1 MKRSSLLTLLLA
13 GAVLALAACS
23 PFQTLQASP
32 DGSGPGDWLTFSGP
46 NAIQVSDGVFIDMPD
61 GPYRA
66 RFSDAQGVYYVATN
80 SLKMR
85 SWPGLSMH
93 LEGGFHVRHGQPGQG
108 YLWYGRHIGA
118 PVIRLD
124 VAVPVALHQPR

>member
-1 MKRSSLLTLLLA
+1 MKRSYLSTLLLA
-13 GAVLALAACS
+13 SAALALGACS

-32 DGSGPGDWLTFSGP
+32 DGSGRGDWLTFSGP
-46 NAIQVSDGVFIDMPD
+46 KAIQVSDGVFIDMPE

-66 RFSDAQGVYYVATN
+66 RFSDAQGIYYVASS
-80 SLKMR
+80 SLTMR
-85 SWPGLSMH
+85 SWPGLSMY
-93 LEGGFHVRHGQPGQG
+93 LEGGFHVRHDQPGQG
-108 YLWYGRHIGA
+108 YPWYGRHIGA